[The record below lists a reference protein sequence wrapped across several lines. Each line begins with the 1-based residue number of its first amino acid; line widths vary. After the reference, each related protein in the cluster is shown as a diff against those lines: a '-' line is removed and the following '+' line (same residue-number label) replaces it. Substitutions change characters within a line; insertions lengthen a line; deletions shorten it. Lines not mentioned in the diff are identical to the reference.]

1 MSDDVL
7 FQSAADALRFAFNF
21 SHQQYDRPL
30 MNRMMGGRNETGKG
44 LSGLDGAAQAGMIRR
59 ELSTLPNLYRAVLIA
74 RYAPRSFPCTCGR
87 PCCVGS
93 SVNFEWREAVN
104 AVASYATD
112 MVPGGADKFRL
123 RRELVFRLYG
133 SGKTLDAIADECG
146 VARQTASEHNSRIM
160 IWLRRG
166 REARGGQ
173 PEVKSVEAL
182 AEAAA
187 QRALE
192 QAGIV
197 GY

>member
-1 MSDDVL
+1 MSDEVL
-7 FQSAADALRFAFNF
+7 FKSAADALRFAFNY
-21 SHQQYDRPL
+21 SHQQYDRPM

-112 MVPGGADKFRL
+112 MVPGGAGKFRL
-123 RRELVFRLYG
+123 RRDLVFRAYG
-133 SGKTLDAIADECG
+133 SGKTVEAIAEDCG
-146 VARQTASEHNSRIM
+146 VSERTAYTHNGALVS
-160 IWLRRG
+160 WLRGRPERG
-166 REARGGQ
+166 KRKAVPGVEQVAEHAATAVFAKAGFIGG
-173 PEVKSVEAL
+173 
-182 AEAAA
+182 
-187 QRALE
+187 
-192 QAGIV
+192 
-197 GY
+197 